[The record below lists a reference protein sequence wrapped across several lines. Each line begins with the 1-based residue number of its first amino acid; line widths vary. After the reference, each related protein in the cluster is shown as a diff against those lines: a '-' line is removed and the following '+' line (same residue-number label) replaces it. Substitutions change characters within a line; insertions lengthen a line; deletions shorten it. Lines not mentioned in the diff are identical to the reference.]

1 MVGRRIMEMGSRSK
15 KPCLFKMELTL
26 FEEREREGGRRVRE
40 REREIQILRERGAG

>member
-40 REREIQILRERGAG
+40 RERDSNFERGAG

>member
-26 FEEREREGGRRVRE
+26 FEERERGGEE
-40 REREIQILRERGAG
+40 RERFKF